1 MDSIMNERER
11 QTSMKTSG
19 TLLAGTLAFAL
30 AFATGCVDT
39 AGTTIRTDHS
49 AGSAQIFEDS
59 ARVRDWVDVVSVN
72 YNEINGLNR
81 VVVTLKSRKHR
92 RIRMVYRIS
101 WFDDDGMEIDGD
113 AKTQR
118 NLIIGGLDTAALT
131 GVAPSTRAVTSK
143 LRVIDLREM
152 D

>member
-1 MDSIMNERER
+1 
-11 QTSMKTSG
+11 MKAKVKVMVG
-19 TLLAGTLAFAL
+19 AL
-30 AFATGCVDT
+30 AVSLAALTGCVDT
-39 AGTTIRTDHS
+39 AGTTIRTDHA

-59 ARVRDWVDVVSVN
+59 TRIRDWMDVVSVN
-72 YNEINGLNR
+72 YNEVNGLNR
-81 VVVTLKSRKHR
+81 VVVTVQSRKQR

-101 WFDDDGMEIDGD
+101 WFDNDGMEIDGD

-118 NLIIGGLDTAALT
+118 TLILGGRDTASLT
-131 GVAPSTRAVTSK
+131 GVAPNVKAVTSK